1 MLFRSRDGKRLSS
14 SVAIRPGRVDL
25 VAFASAAATNARAC
39 GIELVTEELDVA
51 GGRLLDALQWPND
64 FDTLLLARP
73 LGVDPDEDLAAFE
86 GSHATTEENSA
97 DANPGGFADPDLDAL
112 IERGRTTPGQAARA
126 VIYGD
131 VATRLDAALPAIPL
145 WDEPARADRK
155 STRLNSSHT

>member
-1 MLFRSRDGKRLSS
+1 MLFRS
-14 SVAIRPGRVDL
+14 
-25 VAFASAAATNARAC
+25 ARAC

-145 WDEPARADRK
+145 WDEPARAAL
-155 STRLNSSHT
+155 STRVREGDALPDLSRPRYWWDLPAWRLDPPAGT